1 MLWYDKVDRELGDM
15 PNYRLEQLERDF
27 DPAQLRGRDPAKVE
41 KELQLALRAGNEL
54 ARRRNETKRKAEQAD
69 ADRRIAE
76 RDAAHIAAEKATY
89 LRQARASFPGSDAE
103 FAAVA
108 DQMWQQHQIERA
120 RAAMDNRAARIRRAI
135 GEVF

>member
-1 MLWYDKVDRELGDM
+1 
-15 PNYRLEQLERDF
+15 
-27 DPAQLRGRDPAKVE
+27 
-41 KELQLALRAGNEL
+41 
-54 ARRRNETKRKAEQAD
+54 
-69 ADRRIAE
+69 
-76 RDAAHIAAEKATY
+76 
-89 LRQARASFPGSDAE
+89 LRQARAAFPGSDAE